1 MKNKKQI
8 EVLITGTT
16 GVGKSTLING
26 LAGKHVAETEN
37 HLLPVES
44 KELSSYTVNVSD
56 VTAEE
61 SEGGIDAVLWDS
73 PDLQGSS
80 ESGYTELK
88 EKCVNVDKI
97 IYCIDSSA
105 TRSSGLTAADIAEN
119 DLSAIN
125 KLTVTFGSDW
135 WNRSIFVMTRA
146 NVLESALKVK
156 PDPERRFDDKLRE
169 WQERIVATLIAT
181 GVPEKVACEIPV
193 EPAGHPKKR
202 RLPGRDDWVRALWRT
217 IVTSEALP
225 SATEQITPA
234 HEEQDC
240 AYASRESKVQGT
252 IVPTNPQDH
261 QSRSEEGRPTPDQ
274 IPLSNPTSAPLNP
287 TPDSVAPITSAS
299 IEPTVEAPLTPPQG
313 HVAIHGGV
321 IASIV
326 PQVHEETPDAVN
338 SQAGK
343 ANQGTPDSINS
354 QGADEER
361 SDSEELINP
370 QGTQA
375 NYEEGQKAV
384 DSVRSQGLDE
394 VLAPIN
400 WEGLDAKRSNTTGLN
415 QGCESAYEEAPA
427 ADSEAP
433 ISGNERIEILV
444 TGTSGVGKSTLING
458 LAGKRVAETENH
470 LLPAESKN
478 VSSYAVNVKDA
489 TAGESEGGIEA
500 VLWDSPGLEGSSE
513 ITEIKEKCVNVD
525 KIIYCIDMSA
535 TRSSGL
541 TDAEIEENDLSAI
554 KKLTVTFGSDL
565 WKRSIFVMTRAN
577 VLESALKVKPDP
589 ERRFEDKLREWRE
602 RIVATLIATGV
613 PEKVACEIPV
623 EPAGHPKKP
632 LLPGRDDWLRAL
644 WRTIVTSAALPSAT
658 ELPREEHDFAPRE
671 STCEEDHGTSDAQF
685 DEKNR
690 GKPESET
697 PAYDLAHLTN
707 PQVSL
712 STREDGQGILSAE
725 QGRESR
731 NISTGVTTA
740 GAGSGTTAG
749 VERGPVRT
757 ELEEGVSWRAVHFPG
772 TVVYL
777 KVLKK
782 VQRDAVAPT
791 YPASGSVSPPTNSQD
806 LESTCEDERK
816 RSPATPTAGLRAT
829 ECPAGASADNV
840 SWRAVDTVVYVKV
853 YPKGFQRET
862 QV

>member
-1 MKNKKQI
+1 MNNKKQI

-37 HLLPVES
+37 DLLSVES
-44 KELSSYTVNVSD
+44 KKVSSYTVNVSD
-56 VTAEE
+56 VTAEKG
-61 SEGGIDAVLWDS
+61 EGGIDAVLWDS

-80 ESGYTELK
+80 ESGYSELK
-88 EKCVNVDKI
+88 QKFDKI

-105 TRSSGLTAADIAEN
+105 TRSSGLTAADVAEN

-125 KLTVTFGSDW
+125 KLTFTFGSDW
-135 WNRSIFVMTRA
+135 WKRSIFVMTRA

-156 PDPERRFDDKLRE
+156 PDLEKRFDNKLRE
-169 WQERIVATLIAT
+169 WRERIVGTLIAT

-193 EPAGHPKKR
+193 EPAGHPKKP
-202 RLPGRDDWVRALWRT
+202 RLPGRDDWARALWRT
-217 IVTSEALP
+217 IVTSAALP
-225 SATEQITPA
+225 SAKEQITPA

-240 AYASRESKVQGT
+240 IYASHESEVHGT
-252 IVPTNPQDH
+252 INPQD
-261 QSRSEEGRPTPDQ
+261 QLSRSEECRPTPDQ
-274 IPLSNPTSAPLNP
+274 EPLSNPTSASVAPLNP
-287 TPDSVAPITSAS
+287 TSDSVAPIASAS
-299 IEPTVEAPLTPPQG
+299 IVEAPLIPPNG
-313 HVAIHGGV
+313 HVGIHGGV

-326 PQVHEETPDAVN
+326 PQVHEEIPDAVN

-343 ANQGTPDSINS
+343 ANQGTTGSINS
-354 QGADEER
+354 DEER
-361 SDSEELINP
+361 SDSEEPINP

-375 NYEEGQKAV
+375 NYEDGQKAV
-384 DSVRSQGLDE
+384 DSVGSQGRDE
-394 VLAPIN
+394 VLASIN
-400 WEGLDAKRSNTTGLN
+400 R
-415 QGCESAYEEAPA
+415 A

-433 ISGNERIEILV
+433 ISGNGRMEILV

-470 LLPAESKN
+470 LLPVESKD
-478 VSSYAVNVKDA
+478 VSGYAVNVKDA
-489 TAGESEGGIEA
+489 TTGESEGGIEGGIEA

-541 TDAEIEENDLSAI
+541 TDADIEENDLSVI
-554 KKLTVTFGSDL
+554 KKLTATFGSDL

-589 ERRFEDKLREWRE
+589 GRRFDDKLREWRE
-602 RIVATLIATGV
+602 RIVATLVASGV
-613 PEKVACEIPV
+613 PEEVACEIPV
-623 EPAGHPKKP
+623 EPAGHPKK
-632 LLPGRDDWLRAL
+632 LRLPGRDDWLRAL

-658 ELPREEHDFAPRE
+658 ELPRDEQDFPPQGPE
-671 STCEEDHGTSDAQF
+671 SACEEDHGTSDAQF

-712 STREDGQGILSAE
+712 STREEEQGTLLAE
-725 QGRESR
+725 QGREAR
-731 NISTGVTTA
+731 NISTGVTTKARA
-740 GAGSGTTAG
+740 GPGTTAG
-749 VERGPVRT
+749 VERGPIRT

-791 YPASGSVSPPTNSQD
+791 YPASGSVSPINPQARVSTREEGQGKLSPINSQD
-806 LESTCEDERK
+806 HESTCEDERN
-816 RSPATPTAGLRAT
+816 RSPATATAGLRAT
-829 ECPAGASADNV
+829 EFPAGASADSV
-840 SWRAVDTVVYVKV
+840 SWRAVDTVVYMKV
-853 YPKGFQRET
+853 YPKEFQRET